1 MQKLMGLVRRC
12 VDDYHMIEAG
22 DRIAVGVS
30 GGKDS
35 LALLV
40 LLAGLREY
48 FNKPYELEAITI
60 DMGLG
65 MDYSQVAALCEQ
77 WNVPYT
83 VVKTEIAPIIFDHR
97 KEKNPCSMC
106 AKMRRGALNQAILDK
121 GFNKLALGHHR
132 EDAEETLLMSVLYEA
147 RLHTFHPVTHM
158 EDSGVT
164 VIRPMVYAPEREII
178 HLAKKYAVPVV
189 KNPCPA
195 DGHTTRQEM
204 KDMLE
209 ELSRRYL
216 ALKDEVKEA
225 EQIRKGVYAILRE
238 ENRNAQPTHKQDF
251 DR

>member
-1 MQKLMGLVRRC
+1 
-12 VDDYHMIEAG
+12 MIQPG
-22 DRIAVGVS
+22 DRVAVGVS

-35 LALLV
+35 LLLLYALSLYRYV
-40 LLAGLREY
+40 RHHDFTLQAIMLTSGKE
-48 FNKPYELEAITI
+48 KPDTSAIE
-60 DMGLG
+60 
-65 MDYSQVAALCEQ
+65 ALCGQ
-77 WNVPYT
+77 LDVPI
-83 VVKTEIAPIIFDHR
+83 VIRHTEIYQILFEWR
-97 KEKNPCSMC
+97 KEDNPCALC
-106 AKMRRGALNQAILDK
+106 AKMRRGMLCDMSKDL
-121 GFNKLALGHHR
+121 GCNKLALGHHR

-209 ELSRRYL
+209 ELSRRYPRAKEYL
-216 ALKDEVKEA
+216 LTALRDDSRYGLWNKTK
-225 EQIRKGVYAILRE
+225 
-238 ENRNAQPTHKQDF
+238 P
-251 DR
+251 

>member
-1 MQKLMGLVRRC
+1 MKTVLGKIRRC
-12 VDDYHMIEAG
+12 DEEYHLFAPG
-22 DRIAVGVS
+22 DRVAIGVS

-35 LALLV
+35 MLLLKALSLYRYV
-40 LLAGLREY
+40 RHGDFSLQAITLTSGKK
-48 FNKPYELEAITI
+48 KPDTSALEA
-60 DMGLG
+60 
-65 MDYSQVAALCEQ
+65 YAAEVG
-77 WNVPYT
+77 VPIHIEHTDIY
-83 VVKTEIAPIIFDHR
+83 EILFDIR
-97 KEKNPCSMC
+97 KDKHPCALC
-106 AKMRRGALNQAILDK
+106 AKMRRSILCQRAQQL
-121 GFNKLALGHHR
+121 GCNKLALGHHR

-209 ELSRRYL
+209 ELSRRYPRAKEYL
-216 ALKDEVKEA
+216 LTALRDDSRYGLWNKTK
-225 EQIRKGVYAILRE
+225 
-238 ENRNAQPTHKQDF
+238 P
-251 DR
+251 